1 MLELTG
7 DRVDDSGSLVHLG
20 RDLDSGALPRQLFK
34 AAPVVLGWQVGAK
47 VIARLQSP
55 TKHPAPVHW
64 RSADHVELVPVAC
77 EMVLGLGSKRVP
89 DAAIDALEDGANRRR
104 VTTVAPRS
112 RLGRDRRRAATSF
125 GVRRASAATAIATSD
140 AARDR
145 ERRLARTCALLGSLR
160 GAHLFFDATL
170 DVAQSA
176 SRFVGGVV
184 AGHTSRRRQ
193 RWFRSLGSGRCLRR
207 SLVFGVLLDG
217 RHCKRKGVSNPFTI
231 GGNPWTCGRQQCLE
245 TCEKRG
251 STSTTY
257 SQQWHDR
264 GSLCAFANL
273 KRVTPAQVTTSCLQ
287 TNVRP
292 KREFYRLNVGWAA
305 EEGRINTRSHE
316 PVAARCRTATE
327 LTESQQGVQW
337 PTTSRS
343 D

>member
-1 MLELTG
+1 
-7 DRVDDSGSLVHLG
+7 
-20 RDLDSGALPRQLFK
+20 
-34 AAPVVLGWQVGAK
+34 
-47 VIARLQSP
+47 
-55 TKHPAPVHW
+55 
-64 RSADHVELVPVAC
+64 
-77 EMVLGLGSKRVP
+77 MVRFAG
-89 DAAIDALEDGANRRR
+89 
-104 VTTVAPRS
+104 
-112 RLGRDRRRAATSF
+112 
-125 GVRRASAATAIATSD
+125 
-140 AARDR
+140 
-145 ERRLARTCALLGSLR
+145 RTCSSMRRWMSRKARPGSS
-160 GAHLFFDATL
+160 G
-170 DVAQSA
+170 QS
-176 SRFVGGVV
+176 SQVTRPGDGRVC
-184 AGHTSRRRQ
+184 
-193 RWFRSLGSGRCLRR
+193 SGRSDRGGAC
-207 SLVFGVLLDG
+207 GEVLFSEFFLTDG
-217 RHCKRKGVSNPFTI
+217 TATEKGVSNPFTI

-305 EEGRINTRSHE
+305 EDGRINTRSHE

-337 PTTSRS
+337 PTTSCS